1 MSNSLNSSLNVK
13 SLHEENYQ
21 LWLESTIDN
30 LKQGNFDHIDI
41 ENLIEEISEMGGSL
55 KDALENNLIVILAH
69 LLKWQYQPQKRSGS
83 WKASIKEHRRR
94 INKSIQ
100 KHPYLKKY
108 YEKIFSESYLPAV
121 DWAMEE
127 TGLSPETFP
136 SQCPFTPEQVLNDQF
151 LPGD

>member
-1 MSNSLNSSLNVK
+1 MSSSLNLSSNIK

-30 LKQGNFDHIDI
+30 LKQGNFDRIDI
-41 ENLIEEISEMGGSL
+41 DNLIEEISEMGGSL

-83 WKASIKEHRRR
+83 WKASIKEHRCR

-100 KHPYLKKY
+100 KHPY
-108 YEKIFSESYLPAV
+108 
-121 DWAMEE
+121 
-127 TGLSPETFP
+127 
-136 SQCPFTPEQVLNDQF
+136 
-151 LPGD
+151 